1 MIGVIYLLY
10 NSFHGD
16 PKIAGSDV
24 FFMSTSH
31 HIYKHRIVTHQEI
44 IYIFHTC
51 LVWFMMKHWS
61 IYYTL
66 EIPFFTVFF
75 FYFHGLHT
83 EMEKKNHQVNY
94 DFINLHFFFHTCH
107 VTNAVKNLVNCIFL
121 SLIIRIYTGEISNSL
136 YNKKKKKKSNN
147 LSWACWNNFN
157 KNLSVS

>member
-1 MIGVIYLLY
+1 
-10 NSFHGD
+10 
-16 PKIAGSDV
+16 
-24 FFMSTSH
+24 MSTSH

-136 YNKKKKKKSNN
+136 YNKKKKKNQTIYHELVGIISTKIS
-147 LSWACWNNFN
+147 LYRN
-157 KNLSVS
+157 KKRCYTIHRWFVRMNINKCKL